1 MNKLF
6 SAMKVLPCLFLLLAV
21 SCQKKTQALPPV
33 TVVTEQRAEP
43 DWRKHALLTYE
54 VIKEFPHDPTAF
66 SQGLLMSQ
74 GQWVESTGGNGA
86 TSIRRVEKETG
97 RVLLKK
103 DLAGNF
109 FGEGVAELN
118 GKLYQLTWQ
127 NQQGF
132 VYDAKTLQWQ
142 KNFAYQ
148 GEGWGLTTDGKS
160 LIMSNGSERL
170 RFLDPT
176 TFRVQRE
183 VTVRREGKPVT
194 QLNEL
199 EFIEGEIFANV
210 WHSEEI
216 LRINPAD
223 GTVAGVIDLTGI
235 DAASPRRDPEFVL
248 NGIAYDADKREL
260 FVTGKCWTKIY
271 QIRLVEKK

>member
-1 MNKLF
+1 MNLF
-6 SAMKVLPCLFLLLAV
+6 PAMKVLPCLFLLLAV

-54 VIKEFPHDPTAF
+54 VVKEFPHDPTAF

-103 DLAGNF
+103 DLANDF

-183 VTVRREGKPVT
+183 IIVRRDGKPAT

-210 WHSEEI
+210 WHSDEI

-223 GTVAGVIDLTGI
+223 GTVVGVIDLTGI

-248 NGIAYDADKREL
+248 NGIAYDAATGEI
-260 FVTGKCWTKIY
+260 FVTGKCWPKIY

>member
-1 MNKLF
+1 MNELF
-6 SAMKVLPCLFLLLAV
+6 SAMKLLPCLLVLLAV
-21 SCQKKTQALPPV
+21 SCQKKSEALPPFA
-33 TVVTEQRAEP
+33 VVKEQRVAPE
-43 DWRKHALLTYE
+43 WKKHALLTYE
-54 VIKEFPHDPTAF
+54 VVKEFPHDPDAF
-66 SQGLLMSQ
+66 SQGLLYSQ
-74 GQWVESTGGNGA
+74 GQWLESTGGHG
-86 TSIRRVEKETG
+86 TSSIRRVEKETG
-97 RVLLKK
+97 RLVLKK
-103 DLAGNF
+103 DLAADF
-109 FGEGVAELN
+109 FGEGLAELH

-148 GEGWGLTTDGKS
+148 GEGWGLTTDETS

-183 VTVRREGKPVT
+183 IIVRRGGKPVT

-223 GTVAGVIDLTGI
+223 GAVVGVIDLTGI
-235 DAASPRRDPEFVL
+235 EAASPRRDPEFVL

-260 FVTGKCWTKIY
+260 YVTGKCWPKIY

>member
-1 MNKLF
+1 MNELF
-6 SAMKVLPCLFLLLAV
+6 SAMKLLPCLLFLLAL

-33 TVVTEQRAEP
+33 AVEAAPRAEP
-43 DWRKHALLTYE
+43 EWKKHPRLTYE
-54 VIKEFPHDPTAF
+54 VVKEFPHDPNAF
-66 SQGLLMSQ
+66 SQGLLLSQ
-74 GQWVESTGGNGA
+74 GQWVESTGGNGQ
-86 TSIRRVEKETG
+86 TSLRRVEKETG

-132 VYDAKTLQWQ
+132 VYDARTLQWQ

-148 GEGWGLTTDGKS
+148 GEGWGLTTDGKA

-170 RFLDPT
+170 RFIDPNN
-176 TFRVQRE
+176 FRALRE
-183 VTVRREGKPVT
+183 IVVRRDGKPVT

-223 GTVAGVIDLTGI
+223 GTVVGVIDLTGL
-235 DAASPRRDPEFVL
+235 DPQSPQRNPEHVL
-248 NGIAYDADKREL
+248 NGIAYDAATGEI
-260 FVTGKCWTKIY
+260 FVTGKCWPKIY